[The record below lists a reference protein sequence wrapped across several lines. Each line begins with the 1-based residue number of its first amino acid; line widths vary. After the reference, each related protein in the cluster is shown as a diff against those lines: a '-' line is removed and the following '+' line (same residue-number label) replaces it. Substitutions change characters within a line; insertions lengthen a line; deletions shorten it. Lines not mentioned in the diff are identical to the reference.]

1 MAKIIYLKEKWIVE
15 WHEKLEEERFITHK
29 EFFYSKKDAVAF
41 AKSLDTPKERKK
53 RGLPLTKK
61 KP

>member
-29 EFFYSKKDAVAF
+29 EFFYSKKD
-41 AKSLDTPKERKK
+41 
-53 RGLPLTKK
+53 GLYL
-61 KP
+61 